1 MTIKNLKPR
10 KNAYYATNSTATRGY
25 GKLAVKVNP
34 GGQKHF
40 YIQYRHDGRR
50 KFLPLGAYPEMSL
63 KEAGKRYDK
72 YKQLIYDGIDPRER
86 IREHENKLKAEK
98 KTKEEAAE
106 KARLQGS
113 LGQLVEFYLDDIKKS
128 KSTHYY
134 KDVKSA
140 FNNNLKRTDLNVKA
154 HEVTKDD
161 IIKILHPI
169 AERGSLIMGNRM
181 RAYLSAM
188 FQYGIA
194 FDNST
199 EAITRGVKFFIPF
212 NPVTPV
218 QKLLKREPPRE
229 RTLSEKEVQLFW
241 QALDDSKIF
250 ICRKNVFKLMLAT
263 GQRLSEVA
271 GLRWSEIE
279 GDLWTLPGSR
289 TKNRNKNLVPLN
301 KIAMEIIESTPKLH
315 NIFVFPAQSMDRPM
329 PIDGFSQALSRL
341 LQCTDIDKFVPKD
354 LRRTFKT
361 LTGKA
366 GISKEIRDRIQNH
379 AMNDVSSKHYDH
391 YEYLNEKRR
400 GIEIWNETLSR
411 IITA

>member
-1 MTIKNLKPR
+1 MIKGLRMTITQEFVNIASWIAGGIFYDQIKIATMITYDSAKNSL
-10 KNAYYATNSTATRGY
+10 A
-25 GKLAVKVNP
+25 KL
-34 GGQKHF
+34 
-40 YIQYRHDGRR
+40 
-50 KFLPLGAYPEMSL
+50 LPLNDKELNIIEAEIISCDKEIYKSQELLYAYISQNNIIQNIFTELESREPEKS
-63 KEAGKRYDK
+63 
-72 YKQLIYDGIDPRER
+72 RE
-86 IREHENKLKAEK
+86 IVNSFKKNENSIFDL
-98 KTKEEAAE
+98 T
-106 KARLQGS
+106 
-113 LGQLVEFYLDDIKKS
+113 LGDSDV
-128 KSTHYY
+128 
-134 KDVKSA
+134 VKSS
-140 FNNNLKRTDLNVKA
+140 FNNNLKRIDFEAKA
-154 HEVTKDD
+154 HKVTKDE

-301 KIAMEIIESTPKLH
+301 
-315 NIFVFPAQSMDRPM
+315 
-329 PIDGFSQALSRL
+329 
-341 LQCTDIDKFVPKD
+341 
-354 LRRTFKT
+354 
-361 LTGKA
+361 
-366 GISKEIRDRIQNH
+366 
-379 AMNDVSSKHYDH
+379 
-391 YEYLNEKRR
+391 
-400 GIEIWNETLSR
+400 
-411 IITA
+411 